1 MKGTD
6 SCGQRLRLLGARG
19 GSGPADVMRPA
30 QFLLPDLKDTRPMA
44 DEEGVLTNLDNTG
57 GAQPNGADTQPA
69 VGLLTQYVKD
79 LSVENPNAP
88 DVFQWP
94 EPPQIDI
101 QFNIGAEVVSTDVH
115 EVTLKI
121 TITGTAPRGK
131 VYIVDLAYC
140 GLVGM
145 RNVPEEQ
152 GHAFLYAEA
161 PRLLFPFA
169 RRVVADAVRDAGFP
183 PLMLDPIDF
192 NGLYIQRLQA
202 RRAEEAAGG
211 EPIAP
216 VTGNA

>member
-1 MKGTD
+1 MHLA
-6 SCGQRLRLLGARG
+6 QILLR
-19 GSGPADVMRPA
+19 
-30 QFLLPDLKDTRPMA
+30 DLKDIRPMA

-57 GAQPNGADTQPA
+57 DAKPNGADNQPA

-88 DVFQWP
+88 DVFQWT
-94 EPPQIDI
+94 EAPQIDV
-101 QFNIGAEVVSTDVH
+101 QFNIGADPVGPDVH
-115 EVTLKI
+115 EVVLKL
-121 TITGTAPRGK
+121 TITAASQRGK
-131 VYIVDLAYC
+131 AYIVDLAYC

-152 GHAFLYAEA
+152 AHAFLYAEA

-169 RRVVADAVRDAGFP
+169 RRLVSDAVRDAGFP

-211 EPIAP
+211 DPITP

>member
-1 MKGTD
+1 
-6 SCGQRLRLLGARG
+6 
-19 GSGPADVMRPA
+19 MRPA
-30 QFLLPDLKDTRPMA
+30 QFLLRDLKDTIPMA

-57 GAQPNGADTQPA
+57 DAKPNGADTQPA
-69 VGLLTQYVKD
+69 IGLLTQYVKD

-88 DVFQWP
+88 DVFQWT
-94 EPPQIDI
+94 EAPQIDI
-101 QFNIGAEVVSTDVH
+101 QFNIGADPVSPEVH
-115 EVTLKI
+115 EVVLKL
-121 TITGTAPRGK
+121 TITAASQRGK
-131 VYIVDLAYC
+131 AYIVDLAYC

-152 GHAFLYAEA
+152 AHAFLYAEA

-211 EPIAP
+211 DPIAP